1 VGAFNL
7 PDAVVGVARIPWT
20 GISILLEDSY
30 ISRFFVKFIE
40 ILAAGFATACSA
52 YVISQ
57 LVGAPPAATPTAVAV
72 TAPAAVEA
80 RRSEPAQPALPAVAV
95 DEQRSAPRPMT
106 DAPAAQSAP
115 KAARVATAVAPA
127 PASKDIKTG
136 TSLARGEKSA
146 EALARAALANLDADR
161 PAPAEAPTRRAT
173 AVTPAAAP
181 SVELVPRPIDL
192 PPPRPADMPPPPAA
206 AEAPPR
212 HASDVDA
219 LPPNAGAPHEIAA
232 PASER
237 PAEESRGLFS
247 VPKRILGLLRPGT
260 PSLAGEAPR
269 PPMPVGSA
277 ARE

>member
-1 VGAFNL
+1 MRLLQLRAFL
-7 PDAVVGVARIPWT
+7 GR

-30 ISRFFVKFIE
+30 ISRFFAKFVE
-40 ILAAGFATACSA
+40 IVAAGFATACSA

-57 LVGAPPAATPTAVAV
+57 LVGAPPVATPTPVAV

-80 RRSEPAQPALPAVAV
+80 RRSEPAQPASPV

-127 PASKDIKTG
+127 PASKDIKSG
-136 TSLARGEKSA
+136 TSGARGEKSA

-161 PAPAEAPTRRAT
+161 PVPAEAPIRRAT
-173 AVTPAAAP
+173 GTTPAATA

-212 HASDVDA
+212 RAADVDA
-219 LPPNAGAPHEIAA
+219 LPPNAGARYEIAA

-260 PSLAGEAPR
+260 PSLAVEAPR
-269 PPMPVGSA
+269 PPMPVGTAVS
-277 ARE
+277 E